1 MSWTQADLDAINQ
14 AMATGA
20 MEVRFA
26 DGRLVKYRSLAE
38 MRSIR
43 DEIASAIGAVPE
55 SPRTTY
61 ASFSRF

>member
-1 MSWTQADLDAINQ
+1 MSWTQADLIAINQ
-14 AMATGA
+14 AIATGA

-43 DEIASAIGAVPE
+43 DEIASALGLKPE
-55 SPRTTY
+55 PMRTTY
-61 ASFSRF
+61 ASFCRD

>member
-1 MSWTQADLDAINQ
+1 MWTQADLDALNQ

-20 MEVRFA
+20 MEVRFR

-43 DEIASAIGAVPE
+43 DEIATALGLTPE
-55 SPRTTY
+55 PLRTTY
-61 ASFSRF
+61 ASFDRF